1 MGDGAPRSRPGP
13 GIAAPYRSRVV
24 QPFVPVRRE
33 ARTPG
38 GVGSGAPQPP
48 PASSA
53 ARSVLGP
60 LEAFAGDPA
69 VTDLLVDGRGRLWLD
84 AGAGLL
90 PAPGWAPLDAGDA
103 RRLAVSVVAGG
114 GRHHDDA
121 SPCVDVRLPGLG
133 RAHAV
138 LPPVSTGAAVLSV
151 RLARTSPWRL
161 PDLEA
166 AGMLGAGDAAVLRD
180 AVRDHRNLLIC
191 GPAGSGTTS
200 LLAALL
206 AEAPPTERIVTV
218 EDVAEL
224 VIDHPHVVGLEV
236 RQPNA
241 DGAGGVG
248 LARLVREALRMR
260 PDRLVVGECRG
271 AEIVELLAAMN
282 TGHDGGAGTV
292 HSTGIA
298 GVGAR
303 LEALGA
309 LAGLGPDALG
319 RQVKAAVDLV
329 VHLAR
334 DGDGRRVDR
343 IGRFADGPGL
353 EVVPIG

>member
-1 MGDGAPRSRPGP
+1 M
-13 GIAAPYRSRVV
+13 VE
-24 QPFVPVRRE
+24 PFVPIRRTAAPADGTE
-33 ARTPG
+33 TPG
-38 GVGSGAPQPP
+38 PMAVRPKVPDHGALGALAPF
-48 PASSA
+48 A
-53 ARSVLGP
+53 A
-60 LEAFAGDPA
+60 DPA
-69 VTDLLVDGRGRLWLD
+69 VTDLLVDGLGRLWLD
-84 AGAGLL
+84 RGAGLVVS
-90 PAPGWAPLDAGDA
+90 PHWRPVDPVAA
-103 RRLAVSVVAGG
+103 RRLAVGIVASG
-114 GRHHDDA
+114 GRHLDDA
-121 SPCVDVRLPGLG
+121 TPCVDVRLPGG
-133 RAHAV
+133 IRAHAV
-138 LPPVSTGAAVLSV
+138 LPPVSTAGPLLSV
-151 RLARTSPWRL
+151 RIARAEPWRL
-161 PDLEA
+161 ADLEG
-166 AGMLGAGDAAVLRD
+166 AGMLTPEQGERLRSAVGER
-180 AVRDHRNLLIC
+180 RNLLIC
-191 GPAGSGTTS
+191 GPAGSGKTS

-206 AEAPPTERIVTV
+206 AEVPPTERIVTV

-224 VIDHPHVVGLEV
+224 VIDHPHVVGLEA

-282 TGHDGGAGTV
+282 TGHDGGAGTL

-319 RQVKAAVDLV
+319 RQVVAAVDLV

-334 DGDGRRVDR
+334 DGGRRRVDR
-343 IGRFADGPGL
+343 IGRFAGPGL
-353 EVVPIG
+353 EIVPAG

>member
-1 MGDGAPRSRPGP
+1 MAVRPKVPDHGALGALAPF
-13 GIAAPYRSRVV
+13 AA
-24 QPFVPVRRE
+24 
-33 ARTPG
+33 
-38 GVGSGAPQPP
+38 
-48 PASSA
+48 
-53 ARSVLGP
+53 
-60 LEAFAGDPA
+60 DPA
-69 VTDLLVDGRGRLWLD
+69 VTDLLVDGLGRLWLD
-84 AGAGLL
+84 RGAGLVVS
-90 PAPGWAPLDAGDA
+90 PHWRPVDPVAA
-103 RRLAVSVVAGG
+103 RRLAVGIVASG
-114 GRHHDDA
+114 GRHLDDA
-121 SPCVDVRLPGLG
+121 TPCVDVRLPGG
-133 RAHAV
+133 IRAHAV
-138 LPPVSTGAAVLSV
+138 LPPVSTAGPLLSV
-151 RLARTSPWRL
+151 RIARAEPWRL
-161 PDLEA
+161 ADLEG
-166 AGMLGAGDAAVLRD
+166 AGMLTPEQGERLRSAVGER
-180 AVRDHRNLLIC
+180 RNLLIC
-191 GPAGSGTTS
+191 GPAGSGKTS

-206 AEAPPTERIVTV
+206 AEVPPTERIVTV

-224 VIDHPHVVGLEV
+224 VIDHPHVVGLEA

-282 TGHDGGAGTV
+282 TGHDGGAGTL

-319 RQVKAAVDLV
+319 RQVVAAVDLV

-334 DGDGRRVDR
+334 DGGRRRVDR
-343 IGRFADGPGL
+343 IGRFAGPGL
-353 EVVPIG
+353 EIVPAG